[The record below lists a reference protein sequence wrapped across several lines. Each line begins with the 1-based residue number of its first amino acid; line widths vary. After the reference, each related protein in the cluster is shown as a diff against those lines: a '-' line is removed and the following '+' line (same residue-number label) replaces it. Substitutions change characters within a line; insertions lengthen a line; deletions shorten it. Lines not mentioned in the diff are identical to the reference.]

1 MAAGRRACAT
11 AATGPATS
19 PGTAR
24 TAPTAGPGAAAAEA
38 PSATGWNRIELL
50 LAVCGLHRFLIC
62 HCNFEGVTV
71 LVTLPASAPR
81 LTEEIASV
89 EAAEVTAEEAAS
101 ATSATGSGTS
111 PGSAA
116 RRRTGATSATVGRLS
131 VELDVDCVTNPLIVY
146 RNWTHCPQLQPG
158 GGHLLQLQSGEA
170 GVWLLKLKCSMSYC
184 FRCKIGHIVK
194 DCPNAGTKTC
204 YKCGGVGHILRECP
218 SK

>member
-19 PGTAR
+19 PGTVR

-38 PSATGWNRIELL
+38 PSATGWNRIDLL
-50 LAVCGLHRFLIC
+50 LAVFLSLRFLIC
-62 HCNFEGVTV
+62 HCNFEGVTE

-116 RRRTGATSATVGRLS
+116 RRRTGATSATAAATSPGTVARRRTPATTATRWGTWPGTAPPPAPRPATAAGASATSAETALPSEVERS
-131 VELDVDCVTNPLIVY
+131 VVVLIA
-146 RNWTHCPQLQPG
+146 C
-158 GGHLLQLQSGEA
+158 
-170 GVWLLKLKCSMSYC
+170 
-184 FRCKIGHIVK
+184 
-194 DCPNAGTKTC
+194 
-204 YKCGGVGHILRECP
+204 
-218 SK
+218 

>member
-24 TAPTAGPGAAAAEA
+24 TAPIAGPGVAAAEA
-38 PSATGWNRIELL
+38 PSATGWIRIMLSFSF
-50 LAVCGLHRFLIC
+50 VIVID
-62 HCNFEGVTV
+62 FEGVTG
-71 LVTLPASAPR
+71 LVTLLASAPR

-116 RRRTGATSATVGRLS
+116 RRRTGATSATAAATSPGTAARRRTRATTATRWGTWPGTAPPPAPRPATAAGAWATSAETARPSEVGRS
-131 VELDVDCVTNPLIVY
+131 VVVLIA
-146 RNWTHCPQLQPG
+146 C
-158 GGHLLQLQSGEA
+158 
-170 GVWLLKLKCSMSYC
+170 
-184 FRCKIGHIVK
+184 
-194 DCPNAGTKTC
+194 
-204 YKCGGVGHILRECP
+204 
-218 SK
+218 

>member
-24 TAPTAGPGAAAAEA
+24 TAPTAGPGVAAAAEA
-38 PSATGWNRIELL
+38 PSATGWNRIMLSFSF
-50 LAVCGLHRFLIC
+50 VIVID
-62 HCNFEGVTV
+62 FEGVTG
-71 LVTLPASAPR
+71 LVTLLASAPR

-131 VELDVDCVTNPLIVY
+131 VAVDGVTLTP
-146 RNWTHCPQLQPG
+146 
-158 GGHLLQLQSGEA
+158 
-170 GVWLLKLKCSMSYC
+170 
-184 FRCKIGHIVK
+184 
-194 DCPNAGTKTC
+194 
-204 YKCGGVGHILRECP
+204 
-218 SK
+218 